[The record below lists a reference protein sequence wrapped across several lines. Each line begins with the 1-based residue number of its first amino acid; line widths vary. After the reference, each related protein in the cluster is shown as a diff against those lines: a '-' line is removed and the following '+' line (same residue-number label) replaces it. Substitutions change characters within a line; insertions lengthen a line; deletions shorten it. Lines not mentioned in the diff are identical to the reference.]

1 MEVQDP
7 KIVVCTYIHTYIH
20 TYTYIHSY
28 IHVHTYIH
36 TYTHTHEYHVAHE
49 EKTSDKVIVLGICI
63 FWIFNFVEA
72 RGDKMFPK

>member
-20 TYTYIHSY
+20 SY
-28 IHVHTYIH
+28 IHVHTYIHTYIH

-63 FWIFNFVEA
+63 SWIFNFVEA